1 MNEVK
6 LFENEEFGKV
16 RTIIIGNEPYF
27 VGKDV
32 AEALGFT
39 NSRDAIATHVFEDDK
54 GVEKID
60 TLGGKQNMTVINE
73 SGLYA
78 LVFGSRLESAKRF
91 KHWVTSEV
99 LPSIRKHGIYAT
111 DNVIDNILN
120 NPDFGI
126 ELLTKLKEERSAR
139 VEAEKKNAILTHVNK
154 TYTMT
159 FKHWVTSEVLPSIR
173 KHGIYATD
181 NVIDNILNNPDFGI
195 ELLTKLKEE
204 RSARVEAEKKNAI
217 LTHVNKTYTMTEIAK
232 ELNLKS
238 ATELNKILADKHI
251 QYKVNNTW
259 VFYSDYSNLGYEDIK
274 QEVLDNGHVIYHRK
288 ITQIGRAFILGLFKE
303 AVA

>member
-6 LFENEEFGKV
+6 LFESKEFGKV

-91 KHWVTSEV
+91 KHWVTSEI

-126 ELLTKLKEERSAR
+126 ELLTKLKEER
-139 VEAEKKNAILTHVNK
+139 V
-154 TYTMT
+154 
-159 FKHWVTSEVLPSIR
+159 
-173 KHGIYATD
+173 
-181 NVIDNILNNPDFGI
+181 
-195 ELLTKLKEE
+195 
-204 RSARVEAEKKNAI
+204 ARVEAEKKNAI

-288 ITQIGRAFILGLFKE
+288 ITQMGREFILGLFKE

>member
-1 MNEVK
+1 MLLEQDGSNYK
-6 LFENEEFGKV
+6 SK
-16 RTIIIGNEPYF
+16 T
-27 VGKDV
+27 
-32 AEALGFT
+32 
-39 NSRDAIATHVFEDDK
+39 
-54 GVEKID
+54 
-60 TLGGKQNMTVINE
+60 TVISE

-78 LVFGSRLESAKRF
+78 LIFGSKLESAKKF
-91 KHWVTSEV
+91 KHWVTSEI

-126 ELLTKLKEERSAR
+126 ELLTKLKEER
-139 VEAEKKNAILTHVNK
+139 V
-154 TYTMT
+154 
-159 FKHWVTSEVLPSIR
+159 
-173 KHGIYATD
+173 
-181 NVIDNILNNPDFGI
+181 
-195 ELLTKLKEE
+195 
-204 RSARVEAEKKNAI
+204 ARVEAEKKNAI

-288 ITQIGRAFILGLFKE
+288 ITQMGRAFILRLFEE

>member
-6 LFENEEFGKV
+6 LFKNEEFGQV
-16 RTIIIGNEPYF
+16 RMVLVEDEPYF

-32 AEALGFT
+32 AEALGYADPSSAVSK
-39 NSRDAIATHVFEDDK
+39 NVDAEDK
-54 GVEKID
+54 T
-60 TLGGKQNMTVINE
+60 TLLLEQDGSNYKSKTTVISE

-78 LVFGSRLESAKRF
+78 LIFGSKLESAKKF
-91 KHWVTSEV
+91 KHWVTSEI

-126 ELLTKLKEERSAR
+126 ELLTKLKEER
-139 VEAEKKNAILTHVNK
+139 V
-154 TYTMT
+154 
-159 FKHWVTSEVLPSIR
+159 
-173 KHGIYATD
+173 
-181 NVIDNILNNPDFGI
+181 
-195 ELLTKLKEE
+195 
-204 RSARVEAEKKNAI
+204 ARVEAEKKNAI

-288 ITQIGRAFILGLFKE
+288 ITQIGRAFILGLFE
-303 AVA
+303 EEVA

>member
-1 MNEVK
+1 MNELK
-6 LFENEEFGKV
+6 LFENEEFGQV
-16 RTIIIGNEPYF
+16 RMVEIDGKPYF
-27 VGKDV
+27 MGSDIAK
-32 AEALGFT
+32 ALGYARP
-39 NSRDAIATHVFEDDK
+39 NDAIKQHCRATVKHS
-54 GVEKID
+54 IHIS
-60 TLGGKQNMTVINE
+60 GKMQEVNFIGEGDMYRLITH
-73 SGLYA
+73 SK
-78 LVFGSRLESAKRF
+78 LESAERF
-91 KHWVTSEV
+91 ESWVFDEV

-126 ELLTKLKEERSAR
+126 ELLTKLKKERA
-139 VEAEKKNAILTHVNK
+139 
-154 TYTMT
+154 
-159 FKHWVTSEVLPSIR
+159 
-173 KHGIYATD
+173 
-181 NVIDNILNNPDFGI
+181 
-195 ELLTKLKEE
+195 
-204 RSARVEAEKKNAI
+204 ARVEAEKKNAI

-288 ITQIGRAFILGLFKE
+288 ITQIGRAFILGLFE
-303 AVA
+303 EEVA

>member
-6 LFENEEFGKV
+6 LFKNEEFGQV
-16 RTIIIGNEPYF
+16 RMVLVEDEPYF

-32 AEALGFT
+32 AEALGYADPSSAVSK
-39 NSRDAIATHVFEDDK
+39 NVDAEDK
-54 GVEKID
+54 T
-60 TLGGKQNMTVINE
+60 TLLLEQDGSNYKSKTTVISE

-78 LVFGSRLESAKRF
+78 LIFGSKLESAKKF
-91 KHWVTSEV
+91 KHWVTSEI

-126 ELLTKLKEERSAR
+126 ELLTKLKEER
-139 VEAEKKNAILTHVNK
+139 V
-154 TYTMT
+154 
-159 FKHWVTSEVLPSIR
+159 
-173 KHGIYATD
+173 
-181 NVIDNILNNPDFGI
+181 
-195 ELLTKLKEE
+195 
-204 RSARVEAEKKNAI
+204 ARVEAEKKNAI

-259 VFYSDYSNLGYEDIK
+259 VFYSDYSNLGYEEIE

-288 ITQIGRAFILGLFKE
+288 ITQMGRAFILRLFEE